1 MPARA
6 SSVRT
11 PTHHPRRRFQLHL
24 SLSQREE
31 ITFYLFLIPWAIGF
45 VLWTAGP
52 MLASLILSFTR
63 YDVITPPVFV
73 GLDNYIKIL
82 KDELTWKA
90 LKATAYYTF
99 GAVGVTVTGALT
111 IATLLNQKLPLLS
124 MWRTIYYLPVVTSGV
139 AVALLWMWIFQ
150 PNFGLVNNLLWS
162 WFHIKGPQWFFDPK
176 WTIPTF
182 IIMASWGVGG
192 PMLIYLAA
200 MQGVPT
206 SLYEAA
212 IIDGANAFQRYIHI
226 TLPMISPAIFFNV
239 VLSIIGSFQ
248 VFTPA
253 FVITQGGPQYASYFF
268 VYHLY
273 LYAFNY
279 FEMGYASGLAW
290 VLFIVILGFTLL
302 VFRGGERWVYYETGG
317 GA

>member
-1 MPARA
+1 M
-6 SSVRT
+6 V
-11 PTHHPRRRFQLHL
+11 
-24 SLSQREE
+24 
-31 ITFYLFLIPWAIGF
+31 
-45 VLWTAGP
+45 
-52 MLASLILSFTR
+52 ASLILSFTR

-73 GLDNYIKIL
+73 GLKNYIEIF
-82 KDELTWKA
+82 KDELTWQA
-90 LKATAYYTF
+90 LKVTTYYTI
-99 GAVGVTVTGALT
+99 GSVCVTVAGALI
-111 IATLLNQKLPLLS
+111 IATFLNQKLPLLS
-124 MWRTIYYLPVVTSGV
+124 LWRTIYYLPVVTSGV
-139 AVALLWMWIFQ
+139 AVSLLWMWIFQ
-150 PNFGLVNNLLWS
+150 PNFGLVNSVLWTL
-162 WFHIKGPQWFFDPK
+162 FRIQGPEWFFDPE

-206 SLYEAA
+206 ALYEAA

-239 VLSIIGSFQ
+239 VLSMIGSFQ

-253 FVITQGGPQYASYFF
+253 FVITQGGPHYASYFF

-273 LYAFNY
+273 HHAFSY

-290 VLFIVILGFTLL
+290 VLFVVIMGLTLL
-302 VFRGGERWVYYETGG
+302 VFRGGERWVYYEAGG
-317 GA
+317 M